1 MGTWEWPLI
10 VFTVLSQISIGIIVG
25 LLGLDCRNQLK
36 EKLFKQGVLVSGIF
50 LMIALLA
57 SLFHLG
63 HPEAAYRAITHLGS
77 SWLSREILFFILTF
91 VGWLYLLWLSF
102 HPTGKRRSSLLIT
115 SVLGLLGIISSA
127 MIYVLPRVPAWNNVV
142 PVFFFILTAGLLGAL
157 ALVILGGKELQPE
170 QKKSL
175 LNWALGCIIVS
186 IFMFVF
192 YASTIKV
199 NAQGAATV
207 QFLLSSP
214 LFWLRAGLGWLAPL
228 ILLLT
233 GLKSQKVFAAST
245 LHLVFAL
252 VGVGEILGRA
262 LFYVSA
268 VGIHISALF

>member
-1 MGTWEWPLI
+1 
-10 VFTVLSQISIGIIVG
+10 
-25 LLGLDCRNQLK
+25 
-36 EKLFKQGVLVSGIF
+36 
-50 LMIALLA
+50 MIALLA

-77 SWLSREILFFILTF
+77 SWLSREILFFILAF

-127 MIYVLPRVPAWNNVV
+127 MIYVLPRVPAWNNVA

-157 ALVILGGKELQPE
+157 ALVILGGKELQLE

-186 IFMFVF
+186 IFMFVL
-192 YASTIKV
+192 YASIIKV

-233 GLKSQKVFAAST
+233 GLKSQKVFAANT
-245 LHLVFAL
+245 LYLVFAL

>member
-36 EKLFKQGVLVSGIF
+36 EKLFKQGVVVSGIL

-102 HPTGKRRSSLLIT
+102 HPAGKLRSSLLIT

-127 MIYVLPRVPAWNNVV
+127 MIYVLPRVPAWNNVA

-186 IFMFVF
+186 IFMFVL

-228 ILLLT
+228 ILLLI
-233 GLKSQKVFAAST
+233 GLKSQKVFTAST
-245 LHLVFAL
+245 LYLVFAL